1 MQANELIQQFC
12 DKTGI
17 AYVENVGGSLS
28 VDCDGLTV
36 SIRSLDEGRR
46 IAVSGEV
53 FYTAPGDDC
62 EALYR
67 AMFEAQHLYSG
78 TVGAVF
84 SINPDTGA
92 LTLFR
97 IIDCETLEIDAF
109 LEMLGQFITV
119 LELWSKVVAKY
130 DPASH
135 TDDGLR
141 PIPFHGFGGAIP
153 V

>member
-1 MQANELIQQFC
+1 M
-12 DKTGI
+12 
-17 AYVENVGGSLS
+17 Y
-28 VDCDGLTV
+28 
-36 SIRSLDEGRR
+36 RSLNLFSSFRP
-46 IAVSGEV
+46 
-53 FYTAPGDDC
+53 TPGDEC

-67 AMFEAQHLYSG
+67 AMFEAQHLYAG
-78 TVGAVF
+78 TYGAVF

-97 IIDCETLEIDAF
+97 IIDCDGLEIEIF
-109 LEMLGQFITV
+109 LEQFSHFVTV

-141 PIPFHGFGGAIP
+141 PSPFHGFGGAIP